1 MSNLGEILS
10 AKKADFKAIII
21 SVTLINMWT
30 SVGGS
35 RVPEQTKKENLDTD
49 SMEKSLV
56 FA

>member
-35 RVPEQTKKENLDTD
+35 RVTTFSVPEQTKKE
-49 SMEKSLV
+49 KS
-56 FA
+56 